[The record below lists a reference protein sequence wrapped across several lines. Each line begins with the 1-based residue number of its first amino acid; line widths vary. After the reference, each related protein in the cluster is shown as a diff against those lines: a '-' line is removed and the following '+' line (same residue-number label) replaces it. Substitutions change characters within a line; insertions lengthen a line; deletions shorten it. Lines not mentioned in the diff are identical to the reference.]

1 MKREG
6 FFEITWILVE
16 IRTQILEKAFDSSGS
31 FSLVQDSLR
40 SFFFSSYDQ
49 AFVIVP
55 EFVTVG
61 DEFALELRSDGSV
74 MRIQQWIAEN
84 RDEFHGSASNC

>member
-6 FFEITWILVE
+6 LFEITWILVE
-16 IRTQILEKAFDSSGS
+16 IRTQILEKAFESSGS
-31 FSLVQDSLR
+31 FSPFQDSLR

-49 AFVIVP
+49 VFVIVP

-61 DEFALELRSDGSV
+61 GEFALELRSNGSM

-84 RDEFHGSASNC
+84 RDEIHKSALNC

>member
-1 MKREG
+1 
-6 FFEITWILVE
+6 VE
-16 IRTQILEKAFDSSGS
+16 VRTQILEKAFDSS
-31 FSLVQDSLR
+31 DSLR

-55 EFVTVG
+55 EFVTAG
-61 DEFALELRSDGSV
+61 DEFALVLRSNGSV

-84 RDEFHGSASNC
+84 RDEFHESASNC